1 MEAIQTIEE
10 KDVTTAIFQFIFPFS
25 FKTGYEQNMFPFLQ
39 KNDFR
44 PFRLDHLEDENT
56 YYGKF
61 QVSHQ
66 NMEAY
71 YLSFTNKIL
80 FPHSEHQKGLQRY
93 SKDLNLNGHLTTN
106 LISVPFKI
114 HSIDVTLCPYEL
126 GFLTIRTEI
135 KTAPNM
141 TLSEAIEFAA
151 RFRVLETKSDTTET
165 ICIECDGKK
174 YSQVEKLIFGDLF
187 HGLTDFFENKRLRSS
202 YFQTFPFFEDQR
214 MYVQTLLSIN
224 KESDLHIID
233 VYRTSSLSG
242 LSDDGKP
249 YISANNVPYIH
260 DYLTKHS
267 YQRWAPNR
275 YFIMEEH
282 IFTCITNEGE
292 QAVTKLAS
300 QMYGEFY
307 YALLLN
313 LFHKVVLLKMANAYA
328 ELNIEQDTNEI
339 EKLIYSINSFTANY
353 FSLELVSQS
362 QSEDIFF
369 RLRKLFNIEVLY
381 TNAKQNLDSL
391 FKYQENVAS
400 KKDSLLL
407 LILTLY
413 SVVGQMLGFTMIDLL
428 RNTDSNKISS
438 PFEFF
443 ALLIAISG
451 IVISLILGAQGLYQ
465 WAIQHKRRKAWV
477 KQTVLS
483 AVKEKKDTK

>member
-10 KDVTTAIFQFIFPFS
+10 KDVITAIFQFIFPFS

-174 YSQVEKLIFGDLF
+174 YSKVEKLIFGDLF

-233 VYRTSSLSG
+233 VYRASSLSG

-451 IVISLILGAQGLYQ
+451 IVISLILGIQSLYQ
-465 WAIQHKRRKAWV
+465 WSVQHKRRKAWV

-483 AVKEKKDTK
+483 AVKEKDSTK

>member
-1 MEAIQTIEE
+1 
-10 KDVTTAIFQFIFPFS
+10 
-25 FKTGYEQNMFPFLQ
+25 
-39 KNDFR
+39 
-44 PFRLDHLEDENT
+44 
-56 YYGKF
+56 
-61 QVSHQ
+61 
-66 NMEAY
+66 
-71 YLSFTNKIL
+71 
-80 FPHSEHQKGLQRY
+80 
-93 SKDLNLNGHLTTN
+93 
-106 LISVPFKI
+106 
-114 HSIDVTLCPYEL
+114 
-126 GFLTIRTEI
+126 
-135 KTAPNM
+135 
-141 TLSEAIEFAA
+141 
-151 RFRVLETKSDTTET
+151 
-165 ICIECDGKK
+165 
-174 YSQVEKLIFGDLF
+174 
-187 HGLTDFFENKRLRSS
+187 
-202 YFQTFPFFEDQR
+202 
-214 MYVQTLLSIN
+214 
-224 KESDLHIID
+224 
-233 VYRTSSLSG
+233 
-242 LSDDGKP
+242 P

-292 QAVTKLAS
+292 QEVTKLAS

-369 RLRKLFNIEVLY
+369 RLRKLFNIEILY
-381 TNAKQNLDSL
+381 SNAKQNLDSL
-391 FKYQENVAS
+391 FKYQENVAA

-438 PFEFF
+438 PLEFF

-451 IVISLILGAQGLYQ
+451 IVISFILGVQSLYQ
-465 WAIQHKRRKAWV
+465 WGIQHRRRQAWV

-483 AVKEKKDTK
+483 AVKEKEDKN

>member
-39 KNDFR
+39 KNNFR

-56 YYGKF
+56 YYGQF

-126 GFLTIRTEI
+126 GFLTIRTEV

-141 TLSEAIEFAA
+141 TLSEAIEFAS
-151 RFRVLETKSDTTET
+151 RFRVLETRNDTTET

-174 YSQVEKLIFGDLF
+174 YSQVEKLIFGDLY

-224 KESDLHIID
+224 KKSDLHVVD
-233 VYRTSSLSG
+233 VYRASSLSG
-242 LSDDGKP
+242 LTDDGKP

-292 QAVTKLAS
+292 REVTKLAS

-313 LFHKVVLLKMANAYA
+313 LFHKIVLLKMANAYA

-339 EKLIYSINSFTANY
+339 EKLIYS
-353 FSLELVSQS
+353 
-362 QSEDIFF
+362 
-369 RLRKLFNIEVLY
+369 
-381 TNAKQNLDSL
+381 
-391 FKYQENVAS
+391 
-400 KKDSLLL
+400 
-407 LILTLY
+407 
-413 SVVGQMLGFTMIDLL
+413 
-428 RNTDSNKISS
+428 
-438 PFEFF
+438 
-443 ALLIAISG
+443 
-451 IVISLILGAQGLYQ
+451 
-465 WAIQHKRRKAWV
+465 
-477 KQTVLS
+477 
-483 AVKEKKDTK
+483 